1 MNLKW
6 LIETFVEQPIVESAS
21 IVTLS
26 GDAKGARVQI
36 SRWVSSGVLV
46 KLRRGYYILA
56 KRYRKREPDPL
67 YIANVLCAPSYV
79 SLEYALGHYG
89 LIPEAVAVI
98 TSVTTR
104 RPQLLSTK
112 LGRFEYRHMVSH
124 RFFGY
129 ETLNSSSLM
138 PVQIALPE
146 KALIDLIYFTP
157 GQVDERFFESIR
169 LQNLESLDATR
180 FSEFAARMGGRK
192 MQLASRALERYR
204 LCIAE
209 EVR

>member
-1 MNLKW
+1 MNVEW
-6 LIETFVEQPIVESAS
+6 LVETFSDQPVVESAS
-21 IVTLS
+21 IITLG

-36 SRWVSSGVLV
+36 SRWVASGVLLQ
-46 KLRRGYYILA
+46 LRRGYYLLS
-56 KRYRKREPDPL
+56 KRYRKMEPDPL
-67 YIANVLCAPSYV
+67 YIANILCAPSYV

-169 LQNLESLDATR
+169 LQNLESLDAAT
-180 FSEFAARMGGRK
+180 FAEFAARMGGRK
-192 MQLASRALERYR
+192 MQLASKALESYR
-204 LCIAE
+204 ICISE
-209 EVR
+209 EIK